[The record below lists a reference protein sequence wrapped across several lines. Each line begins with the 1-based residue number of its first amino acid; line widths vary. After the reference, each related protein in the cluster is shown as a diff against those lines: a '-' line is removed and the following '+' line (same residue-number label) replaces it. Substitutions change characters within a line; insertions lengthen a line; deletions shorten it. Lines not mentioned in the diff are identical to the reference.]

1 MTTDPSAISK
11 TASIHFAFVVP
22 VMNRSLI
29 FFHFFFSS
37 FNDKID
43 NLLSTLNHID
53 CKMLELTD
61 SYLTQTLL
69 YGYTSIDAETNTL
82 VL

>member
-1 MTTDPSAISK
+1 MSTDPSAISK

-29 FFHFFFSS
+29 FFSFFFSS
-37 FNDKID
+37 FNNKRD

-69 YGYTSIDAETNTL
+69 YGYTSIDVETNTL